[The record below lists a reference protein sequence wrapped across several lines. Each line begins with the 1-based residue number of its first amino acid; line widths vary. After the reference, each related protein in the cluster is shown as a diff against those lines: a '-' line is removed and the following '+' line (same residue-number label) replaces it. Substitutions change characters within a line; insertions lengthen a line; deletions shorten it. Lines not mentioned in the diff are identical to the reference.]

1 MLTNPDR
8 SAIRSP
14 HCKIWVGR
22 MGKRHRRWRRA
33 SAVEDVAARAARL
46 GITEER
52 VLQEYARI
60 GFSKIT
66 DIVEWS
72 AEGILT
78 AKVDPGDEVVA
89 AIAEIV
95 ASASTQK
102 IYRVKMHD
110 KKPGLDAL
118 ARHLDLLPLK
128 HASDDDQ
135 QMGDDEA
142 REFLIREL
150 DRPAPEIA
158 EGAGGPESADA
169 ARE

>member
-1 MLTNPDR
+1 
-8 SAIRSP
+8 
-14 HCKIWVGR
+14 

-52 VLQEYARI
+52 VLQECARI

-118 ARHLDLLPLK
+118 ARHLGLLAELDIEE
-128 HASDDDQ
+128 DDPTHNEAQ
-135 QMGDDEA
+135 SA
-142 REFLIREL
+142 RERFLLKL
-150 DRPAPEIA
+150 DRIA
-158 EGAGGPESADA
+158 AEEAQGSSG
-169 ARE
+169 REDQ